1 MSEQPHNQQD
11 ADSAAPNE
19 ASPASAF
26 PLPPAAVV
34 AQAGS
39 APVGV
44 EPPGTSKA
52 GVSLTQDAWRRL
64 RKSRPAMVALWTLV
78 VVVLLAFFTPLL
90 PLQPPDRDL
99 TRKMFQEP
107 QAWPLFESTFNF
119 DPQSISAMRE
129 ELPKAQEKLQAA
141 REAYAML
148 DEDASE
154 SQTKTVYGDLK
165 QARAA
170 IDSLIQR
177 PYGDV
182 GFPKLD
188 PLARGMVRARHT
200 LFGKWQLASVCG
212 RDKLGRD
219 ILSRIF
225 WGARVS
231 LIVGLVA
238 TLVSLVIG
246 VSYGA
251 ISGYAGG
258 WIDNAMMR
266 VVDVLYSIPFVFLVI
281 FVISVLSEDSVKEAL
296 AGYGVDRITIFYFVV
311 GAIYWLTM
319 ARVVRGQVVSLRNE
333 QYVEA
338 AQSLGVSETAI
349 VFRHLIPNLL
359 SIVLVY
365 LTLTIPRVI
374 LFEAFLSFLGL
385 GVEPPDVSWGLLAN
399 EGIQVITP
407 VKTYWWLI
415 VFPSLAIGTTLFA
428 LNFLGD
434 GLRDAF
440 DPRMKG
446 R

>member
-1 MSEQPHNQQD
+1 MITRPIRPKQH
-11 ADSAAPNE
+11 
-19 ASPASAF
+19 
-26 PLPPAAVV
+26 
-34 AQAGS
+34 
-39 APVGV
+39 
-44 EPPGTSKA
+44 

-64 RKSRPAMVALWTLV
+64 KKSRPAMVALWTLV

-107 QAWPLFESTFNF
+107 QTWPLFESTFNF

-129 ELPKAQEKLQAA
+129 ELPNAQEKLQVA
-141 REAYAML
+141 REAYASL
-148 DEDASE
+148 DEDTSE
-154 SQTKTVYGDLK
+154 SQTKSVYNDLK
-165 QARAA
+165 QARAS

-266 VVDVLYSIPFVFLVI
+266 IVDVLYSIPFVFLVI
-281 FVISVLSEDSVKEAL
+281 FVISVLSEDSVKETL

>member
-1 MSEQPHNQQD
+1 MTTD
-11 ADSAAPNE
+11 
-19 ASPASAF
+19 PA
-26 PLPPAAVV
+26 
-34 AQAGS
+34 
-39 APVGV
+39 
-44 EPPGTSKA
+44 KA
-52 GVSLTQDAWRRL
+52 KTTGVSLTQDAWRRL
-64 RKSRPAMVALWTLV
+64 KRRTPAMVALWTLV
-78 VVVLLAFFTPLL
+78 VVVGLAFLTPLL

-99 TRKMFQEP
+99 TPLKFDPP
-107 QAWPLFESTFNF
+107 QTWPLVEKTFDF
-119 DPQSISAMRE
+119 DPERVAETAKRLPAAVERRDAAERE
-129 ELPKAQEKLQAA
+129 LAEVRAGEPSKEVLRAAFRKAA
-141 REAYAML
+141 
-148 DEDASE
+148 
-154 SQTKTVYGDLK
+154 

-170 IDSLIQR
+170 VDAATQR
-177 PYGDV
+177 AYAEV
-182 GFPKLD
+182 GFPALD
-188 PLARGMVRARHT
+188 PLARWMVRTRHA
-200 LFGKWQLASVCG
+200 LFGEWQVASLCG

-219 ILSRIF
+219 LLSRIF

-231 LIVGLVA
+231 LIVGFVA

-246 VSYGA
+246 VTYGA

-258 WIDNAMMR
+258 WVDNLMMR

-281 FVISVLSEDSVKEAL
+281 FVISVLSEDSIKESL
-296 AGYGVDRITIFYFVV
+296 ASYGVDRITIFYFVV

-319 ARVVRGQVVSLRNE
+319 ARVVRGQVISLRNE
-333 QYVEA
+333 PYIEA
-338 AQSLGVSETAI
+338 ARSLGVSRGAI
-349 VFRHLIPNLL
+349 VFRHLVPNLL

-407 VKTYWWLI
+407 VKTFWWLI
-415 VFPSLAIGTTLFA
+415 LFPSVAIGMTLFA

-440 DPRMKG
+440 DPKMKG